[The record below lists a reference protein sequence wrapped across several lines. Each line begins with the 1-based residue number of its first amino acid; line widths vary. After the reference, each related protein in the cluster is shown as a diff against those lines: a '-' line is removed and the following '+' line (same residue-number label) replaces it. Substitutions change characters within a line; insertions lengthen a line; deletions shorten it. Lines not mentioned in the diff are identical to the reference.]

1 MIGWL
6 AMVLFGGLLS
16 GLAMV
21 GFLVLK
27 KAAEPL
33 MVSLWV
39 LGAVLAGWGIFQLA
53 AYPPRTG
60 VLVVTALFGVAAF
73 IGGYGLGSAILATIG
88 TKVSPAT
95 KLSVTSASTADSRAA
110 AILVACVDA
119 TEYEPEVVHEELERW
134 GSLVSSRVG
143 LLVTPL
149 LYATHKAR
157 YRTLGGESPGY
168 AQAKEL
174 AENVEAIVRTESDID
189 TVLMA
194 TCTRSQSPDRV
205 IAGLAKEGFRRFV
218 VSGVSVG
225 ESYAIDQAKSQID
238 QMEPASEGLRVA
250 YTPAFFGADRL
261 STIIAQRILSRVATQ
276 DAPGVALL
284 MNGQPEHHRRTHEI
298 FDIQEATFCSRI
310 RLQLTEGGI
319 APEFVRVCSLEWRD
333 PDLTETIRHLAAYG
347 CENILVAPVC
357 MPFDTL
363 SARIDIQLAIRRAR
377 VADTSAVHLL
387 NCWATE
393 PEVPRILAKAI
404 MDSYSEVV
412 QQKASS
418 GADH

>member
-27 KAAEPL
+27 KNAEPL
-33 MVSLWV
+33 MVSLWI

-53 AYPPRTG
+53 AYPPRTE
-60 VLVVTALFGVAAF
+60 VLVVTALIGVAAF
-73 IGGYGLGSAILATIG
+73 IGGYGLGSAILTTIG
-88 TKVSPAT
+88 TRISPPT
-95 KLSVTSASTADSRAA
+95 RLPVRSPDKGDLRAA
-110 AILVACVDA
+110 AILIACVDA

-134 GSLVSSRVG
+134 GSLVSSRIG

-168 AQAKEL
+168 AQAREL
-174 AENVEAIVRTESDID
+174 VENVEAILRCESDLD
-189 TVLMA
+189 TVVMA
-194 TCTRSQSPDRV
+194 TCARTHSPDRL
-205 IAGLAKEGFRRFV
+205 ITGLAKEGYGRFV
-218 VSGVSVG
+218 VSGISVG
-225 ESYAIDQAKSQID
+225 ESYAIDQVKSQID
-238 QMEPASEGLRVA
+238 QMEPAAEGLLVV
-250 YTPAFFGADRL
+250 YTPSLFGVDKLATL
-261 STIIAQRILSRVATQ
+261 IANRILSRMSKQ
-276 DAPGVALL
+276 DALGVALL

-298 FDIQEATFCSRI
+298 FDIQEATFCSRVK
-310 RLQLTEGGI
+310 LHLTDGGM
-319 APEFVRVCSLEWRD
+319 APEFVRACSLEWRE

-377 VADTSAVHLL
+377 VAETTEVHVL
-387 NCWATE
+387 NCWGTE
-393 PEVPRILAKAI
+393 PEVPRILAEAV
-404 MDSYSEVV
+404 MDANAKSARM
-412 QQKASS
+412 QASTN
-418 GADH
+418 GDH

>member
-21 GFLVLK
+21 GFMVLK

-53 AYPPRTG
+53 AYPPRTE
-60 VLVVTALFGVAAF
+60 VLVVTAMIGVAAF
-73 IGGYGLGSAILATIG
+73 IGGYGLGSAILTTIG
-88 TKVSPAT
+88 TRSFQATRVPVWPA
-95 KLSVTSASTADSRAA
+95 SSADPRTAALLIAA
-110 AILVACVDA
+110 VDA
-119 TEYEPEVVHEELERW
+119 VEYEPEVVHEELERW
-134 GSLVSSRVG
+134 GSLVSSRIG

-168 AQAKEL
+168 AQAKAL
-174 AENVEAIVRTESDID
+174 VENVEAILRRESEID
-189 TVLMA
+189 TVVMA
-194 TCTRSQSPDRV
+194 TCTRTQSPDKV
-205 IAGLAKEGFRRFV
+205 IAGLAKEGVSRFV
-218 VSGVSVG
+218 VSGLSVG
-225 ESYAIDQAKSQID
+225 ESYSIDQAKSQID
-238 QMEPASEGLRVA
+238 QMDLPSEGVQVA
-250 YTPAFFGADRL
+250 YTPSLFGVDRL
-261 STIIAQRILSRVATQ
+261 ASVIADRILSRMPTQ
-276 DAPGVALL
+276 DGLGVALL
-284 MNGQPEHHRRTHEI
+284 MSGQPEHHRRTHEI

-310 RLQLTEGGI
+310 RLLLTEAGL
-319 APEFVRVCSLEWRD
+319 ASEFVRVCSLEWRD
-333 PDLTETIRHLAAYG
+333 PDLTETVRHLAAYG

-377 VADTSAVHLL
+377 VADTSAVHVL
-387 NCWATE
+387 NSWGTE
-393 PEVPRILAKAI
+393 PEVPKIIAETIVDAHTKLVR
-404 MDSYSEVV
+404 VT
-412 QQKASS
+412 ASAN
-418 GADH
+418 GDH